1 MMRVLGVIAQC
12 AAWINVEAH
21 VHASRRCLLLL
32 LLLAGSRWGWG

>member
-21 VHASRRCLLLL
+21 VHASRRCLLL
-32 LLLAGSRWGWG
+32 AGSRWGWG